1 MNIALWKGVV
11 DYFKIEI
18 IHFMIDTSHKFA
30 VNNTDIKIQE
40 GVLFVAACTTFE
52 QQCAVIYIY
61 IYILQC
67 HQNIWNLLYKYH
79 PSFYEIYQ

>member
-11 DYFKIEI
+11 DYFKIET

-40 GVLFVAACTTFE
+40 GVLFVIACTTFE
-52 QQCAVIYIY
+52 Q
-61 IYILQC
+61 
-67 HQNIWNLLYKYH
+67 
-79 PSFYEIYQ
+79 